1 MRIKRLQR
9 GLWSPGQIAFR
20 YPEYAMLSCPWGQ
33 LVVQRGQLIAGPN
46 TGALRVLTNTLRR
59 GGLIG
64 IGVRMLAVPRKQHT
78 TKAF

>member
-1 MRIKRLQR
+1 MWTLEPGPDCLQVPRIHDAEL
-9 GLWSPGQIAFR
+9 
-20 YPEYAMLSCPWGQ
+20 PWGQ

-46 TGALRVLTNTLRR
+46 TGALRVLTDTLRN

-64 IGVRMLAVPRKQHT
+64 LGVRMLAVLRKQHT